1 MKHAALEGSVIP
13 FLGSV
18 IGTAEQ
24 SNQLKKVQIKLIL
37 LIQNVQTAE
46 LLALL
51 KKLPWTTG
59 KPSSLQGHP
68 VSGSEHQ
75 PNVISIA
82 INTEGAH
89 EAFFLLLNT
98 RCSNW
103 SFHFEGI

>member
-13 FLGSV
+13 LLGSV
-18 IGTAEQ
+18 IGTTEQ
-24 SNQLKKVQIKLIL
+24 SNQLKEVQIKLNL
-37 LIQNVQTAE
+37 LIQNAQTAE

-68 VSGSEHQ
+68 VSGSEQ
-75 PNVISIA
+75 YPRVISIA
-82 INTEGAH
+82 ISTKGAH

-103 SFHFEGI
+103 SFRFEGI

>member
-13 FLGSV
+13 LLGSV
-18 IGTAEQ
+18 IGTTEQ
-24 SNQLKKVQIKLIL
+24 SNQLKEVQIKLNL
-37 LIQNVQTAE
+37 LIQNAQTAE

-68 VSGSEHQ
+68 VSGSEQ
-75 PNVISIA
+75 YPRVISIA
-82 INTEGAH
+82 INTKGAH

-103 SFHFEGI
+103 SFRFEGI

>member
-13 FLGSV
+13 LLGSV
-18 IGTAEQ
+18 IGTTEQ
-24 SNQLKKVQIKLIL
+24 SNQLKEVQIKLIL
-37 LIQNVQTAE
+37 LIQNAQTAE

-59 KPSSLQGHP
+59 KPSSPQGHP
-68 VSGSEHQ
+68 VSGSEQ
-75 PNVISIA
+75 YPRVISIA
-82 INTEGAH
+82 INTKGPH

-103 SFHFEGI
+103 SFRFEGI